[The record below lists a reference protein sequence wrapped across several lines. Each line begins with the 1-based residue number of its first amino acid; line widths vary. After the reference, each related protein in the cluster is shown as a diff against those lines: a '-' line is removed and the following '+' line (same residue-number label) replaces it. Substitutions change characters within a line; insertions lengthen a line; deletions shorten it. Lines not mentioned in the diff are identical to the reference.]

1 MESKKKE
8 KIATIVGGIILF
20 LIIVVACYM
29 LYQANL
35 TKGLT
40 TDKNNSLS
48 QDKEST
54 KTEKMLVVS
63 YEVSSNKVRGEVGK
77 EDMGTHV
84 VIRTMDEWNTWEEKY
99 PQVFGDLG
107 NYDAHFFE
115 ENVVIVVRPMTDS
128 GSVQYAVTKV
138 EKSEDGKKLNI
149 HIQKTSSQAVTLDL
163 VTHFMGVELKQS
175 DVTDTTTITI
185 INEDPIIID

>member
-8 KIATIVGGIILF
+8 KVATIVGGIILF
-20 LIIVVACYM
+20 LIIIVACYM

-40 TDKNNSLS
+40 TGENNNQTTNNDTLNKD
-48 QDKEST
+48 Q
-54 KTEKMLVVS
+54 MLAVS

-77 EDMGTHV
+77 EEIGTHV
-84 VIRTMDEWNTWEEKY
+84 VIRSIDEWNTWEEKY

-107 NYDAHFFE
+107 NYDARFFE
-115 ENVVIVVRPMTDS
+115 ENAVVVVRPMTDS
-128 GSVQYAVTKV
+128 GSVQYGVTKV
-138 EKSEDGKKLNI
+138 EKSVDGKTLNI

-163 VTHFMGVELKQS
+163 VTHFMGVELKQ
-175 DVTDTTTITI
+175 TDIPENTKVTI
-185 INEDPIIID
+185 INEDPIILD